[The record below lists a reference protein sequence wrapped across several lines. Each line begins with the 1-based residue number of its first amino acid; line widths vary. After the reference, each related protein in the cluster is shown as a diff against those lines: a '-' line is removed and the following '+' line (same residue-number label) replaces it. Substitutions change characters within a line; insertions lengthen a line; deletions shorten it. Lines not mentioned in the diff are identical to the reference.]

1 MPVSEPQ
8 AISKFGASV
17 TRRSGMNPF
26 YALVETT
33 PLRPSDSIAVNG
45 LHQYIAAPVK
55 LPFKKSAAN
64 MEMIERI
71 RFLDIDSV
79 KKQPVFV

>member
-1 MPVSEPQ
+1 
-8 AISKFGASV
+8 
-17 TRRSGMNPF
+17 MNPF

-33 PLRPSDSIAVNG
+33 PLRSSDSIAVNG

-64 MEMIERI
+64 MEMIERT
-71 RFLDIDSV
+71 RFLDINSV
-79 KKQPVFV
+79 KKQSVFVYKNRLFCCFGLLTM